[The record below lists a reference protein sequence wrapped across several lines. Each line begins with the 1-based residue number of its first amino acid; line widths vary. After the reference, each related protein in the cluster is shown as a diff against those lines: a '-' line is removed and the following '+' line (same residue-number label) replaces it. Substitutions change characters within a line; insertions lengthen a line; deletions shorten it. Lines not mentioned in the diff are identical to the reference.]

1 MLRPAFHLGHDGG
14 SLIKKAVVVLICVV
28 FLPVCSPAQSILNF
42 PHVLGPLEF
51 GTTGFAVVNPG
62 ATEAIATFTLFG
74 PDGVALKS
82 SDQRIRAGG
91 QIAKLAS
98 ELFPATLAAA
108 WVQVSSATAGLQ
120 GFWFGGD
127 FANVGD
133 GSEPSASA
141 PELVVPMIT
150 PISEIHV
157 ANTGSLDVTV
167 IMDLF
172 NGDGLNIDERF
183 PQRIRSNGFFK
194 ASVADIFRKADLNQA
209 THMRLR
215 CACATNTIAAVV
227 IARDF
232 IASPSMAVLNAL
244 PASTSTQAIVFP
256 DLVDGIRGTTNW
268 KSVLSLTNLSV
279 STPNDVS
286 IVFTAENGT
295 TRTVQRTVQPNGSIR
310 ETARDMFG
318 FTTGFQN
325 GWIRVSSAS
334 SLSITGFLAYAET
347 VASGVAVASPQVD
360 ALTNL
365 LFPQIV
371 DLAPW
376 WTGLALL
383 NANPRGTANVKL
395 YALNP
400 DGSLIGEADFS
411 LPFGTK
417 VVKLLSEWIPATQNR
432 SSDGGFVFVLSD
444 IPLFGAE
451 LFFTRNMQILGNI
464 PTAKIPPGTY
474 VPPSSQ

>member
-1 MLRPAFHLGHDGG
+1 
-14 SLIKKAVVVLICVV
+14 LIKKAVVAFICVV
-28 FLPVCSPAQSILNF
+28 FLPICSPAQSILNF

-51 GTTGFAVVNPG
+51 DTTGFAVVNPG

-82 SDQRIRAGG
+82 SDQRIRARG

-98 ELFPATLAAA
+98 ELFPATLVAA

-127 FANVGD
+127 FANIGD
-133 GSEPSASA
+133 GSEPAASA

-150 PISEIHV
+150 LISEIHV

-167 IMDLF
+167 IMDLL

-194 ASVADIFRKADLNQA
+194 ANVADIFRKADLNQA

-232 IASPSMAVLNAL
+232 IAGPSMAVLNAL
-244 PASTSTQAIVFP
+244 PASTSTPTIVFP
-256 DLVDGIRGTTNW
+256 HLVDGIRGTTNW

-295 TRTVQRTVQPNGSIR
+295 TRTAQRTVQPNGSIR

-347 VASGVAVASPQVD
+347 VASGVAVVSPQVD

-383 NANPRGTANVKL
+383 NANSRGTANVKL

-400 DGSLIGEADFS
+400 DGSLIGETDFS

-417 VVKLLSEWIPATQNR
+417 VAKLLSEWIPATQNR